1 MKDGNLIQSGD
12 HTKIKGDE
20 EDSTLSI
27 RSTKESDAGNY
38 TCIAKNAFGSD
49 SFTARLLIQGKDGA
63 NPLSITKLLLLI
75 FPLKHR
81 RAGFRSQM
89 MFEQNGDRQSKSP
102 VLPRVIPVRAYRG
115 EDTQV
120 LAVHQNSHHSTD

>member
-1 MKDGNLIQSGD
+1 MKDGNVIQSGD

-49 SFTARLLIQGKDGA
+49 SFTTRLLIQGKNQG
-63 NPLSITKLLLLI
+63 PCVTCPKGSL

-81 RAGFRSQM
+81 QAGFRSQV
-89 MFEQNGDRQSKSP
+89 MFEQNEDRQSKSP
-102 VLPRVIPVRAYRG
+102 VLPRVTPVRAYRG
-115 EDTQV
+115 EDTEV
-120 LAVHQNSHHSTD
+120 LAVHQNYSVH